1 MSKQAGRTPAVS
13 VPGHSYGFRDILAR
27 NMSATALVLALI
39 LGGVIMA
46 ICGYNPFE
54 AYGAII
60 QGAFGGKKAIC
71 QTLVQAT
78 PLIFAGL
85 AYTVAKRANMINLG
99 IEGQLYIGALGTSMV
114 ALLPLQLPALLWIPI
129 SLLCGMF
136 FGGLYAGLVG
146 FMKVRFG
153 SNEVIATMMLNT
165 IAVNF
170 VEYAVNYPLKEE
182 GKSIAQTAKFAEAI
196 WLPKIVEKTQLTV
209 AVLIAVA
216 ACILIK
222 MLLDRTV
229 IGYEIKCVGQNL
241 KASETAGIRVGRVM
255 IISMLISGAI
265 AGLLGGTHVMGVDR
279 RLIAGFSS
287 GYGFDGIA
295 VAALAADSPVA
306 VIFSGIIFGALRAG
320 CMVLN
325 RTTGVPTEF
334 VDVIQALIILLVA
347 APLLVKEILR
357 MKRKNAGTSV
367 KGGRRA

>member
-1 MSKQAGRTPAVS
+1 MSDAGT
-13 VPGHSYGFRDILAR
+13 R
-27 NMSATALVLALI
+27 NMSLTALILALVL
-39 LGGVIMA
+39 GGIIMF

-54 AYGAII
+54 AYGAIM

-85 AYTVAKRANMINLG
+85 AYTVAKRANLINLG
-99 IEGQLYIGALGTSMV
+99 IEGQLYMGALGTAMF
-114 ALLPLQLPALLWIPI
+114 ALLPLRLPALLWLPA
-129 SLLCGMF
+129 SLLCGMV

-146 FMKVRFG
+146 FMKVKFG

-170 VEYAVNYPLKEE
+170 VDYAVNYPLKEE
-182 GKSIAQTAKFAEAI
+182 GKSIAQTAKFAESL
-196 WLPKIVEKTQLTV
+196 WLPKIVDKTQLTV

-222 MLLDRTV
+222 LLLDRTV
-229 IGYEIKCVGQNL
+229 IGYEIKCVGRNL
-241 KASETAGIRVGRVM
+241 KASETAGIRIGRVM

-334 VDVIQALIILLVA
+334 IDVIQALIILLVA

-357 MKRKNAGTSV
+357 MKKAKAV
-367 KGGRRA
+367 KGGKKA